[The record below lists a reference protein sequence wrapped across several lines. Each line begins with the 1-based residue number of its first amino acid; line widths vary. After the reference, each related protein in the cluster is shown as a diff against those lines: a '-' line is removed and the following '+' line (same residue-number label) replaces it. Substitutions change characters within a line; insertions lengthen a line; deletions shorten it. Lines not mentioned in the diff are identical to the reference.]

1 MPDFSAAAITIRTI
15 FNSEFADEFSVAYDN
30 APFTI
35 PDAGLWIR
43 CNIQPLENSQIEMA
57 DAGNRR
63 FRMLGLLTATI
74 FQTLELGDS
83 SILDLADRIVVKF
96 RTTTYSD
103 VVFRTPSID
112 VLGRTDD
119 QKYYGVSVNCP
130 FYIEERG

>member
-1 MPDFSAAAITIRTI
+1 M
-15 FNSEFADEFSVAYDN
+15 AYDN

-35 PDAGLWIR
+35 PDTGLWIR
-43 CNIQPLENSQIEMA
+43 CNIQPLENSQIELGG
-57 DAGNRR
+57 AGNRR

-74 FQTLELGDS
+74 FGSLERGDS